1 MLKWLKGR
9 LEQGFQLPA
18 AWNGKV
24 PASERLLFSHLSFY
38 LAFTCVALN
47 AEQAWTAIAFFGLC
61 TVLHMFKEV
70 DKLKFSG
77 SERSLEISDEPEASQ
92 NEQEVK

>member
-1 MLKWLKGR
+1 M
-9 LEQGFQLPA
+9 PT

-38 LAFTCVALN
+38 VALWSVITD
-47 AEQAWTAIAFFGLC
+47 QRQQWVAICFFGLC

-70 DKLKFSG
+70 DKFKFSG
-77 SERSLEISDEPEASQ
+77 RDRSIEIEDTNEVPDEQKAD
-92 NEQEVK
+92 

>member
-1 MLKWLKGR
+1 MLKWLHNIGTRGLK
-9 LEQGFQLPA
+9 LPL

-38 LAFTCVALN
+38 VALW
-47 AEQAWTAIAFFGLC
+47 AVITDQKQAWTTIAFFVLC

-70 DKLKFSG
+70 DKFKLSRE
-77 SERSLEISDEPEASQ
+77 SVEIEDTPEVS
-92 NEQEVK
+92 K

>member
-1 MLKWLKGR
+1 MGWLRKT
-9 LEQGFQLPA
+9 LEQGLKLPT

-38 LAFTCVALN
+38 VALWTVVTN
-47 AEQAWTAIAFFGLC
+47 QPQSWTAIAFFSLC

-70 DKLKFSG
+70 DKFSFNAR
-77 SERSLEISDEPEASQ
+77 ERSIEIEDK
-92 NEQEVK
+92 NEQEKE